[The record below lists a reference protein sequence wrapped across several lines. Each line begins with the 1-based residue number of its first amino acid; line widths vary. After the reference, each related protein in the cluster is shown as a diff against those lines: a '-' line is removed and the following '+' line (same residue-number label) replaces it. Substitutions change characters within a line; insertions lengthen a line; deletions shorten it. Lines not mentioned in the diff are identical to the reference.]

1 MAYRGAG
8 GTNGGIGSFILGLV
22 MMVIG
27 GYLLLRGISVRPNFG
42 MGSRMFGIGG
52 FPVTTGMVLIPFA
65 FGVGMIFFNGR
76 SIAGWFLAI
85 ASILA
90 LVAGVI
96 ASIQFSMVGISAFDL
111 IVIFVLLFGGIGL
124 FLRSLATHRSLF

>member
-1 MAYRGAG
+1 MSYRGAG
-8 GTNGGIGSFILGLV
+8 GTDGGIGSFIIGLS

-27 GYLLLRGISVRPNFG
+27 FYLLLRGITVRPNFG
-42 MGSRMFGIGG
+42 MGSQMFSVGG

-65 FGVGMIFFNGR
+65 FGVAMVFYNGR
-76 SIAGWFLAI
+76 SIIGWFLAL
-85 ASILA
+85 ASILS

-96 ASIQFSMVGISAFDL
+96 ASINFSLVGISAFDL

-124 FLRSLATHRSLF
+124 FLRSLAAQRGLF

>member
-1 MAYRGAG
+1 MARRGAG
-8 GTNGGIGSFILGLV
+8 GTDGGIGSFLIGLS

-27 GYLLLRGISVRPNFG
+27 FYLLLRGITVRPSFG
-42 MGSRMFGIGG
+42 MGSQMFNVGG

-65 FGVGMIFFNGR
+65 FGVGLIFYNGR
-76 SIAGWFLAI
+76 SIAGWFLAV
-85 ASILA
+85 ASVLS

-96 ASIQFSMVGISAFDL
+96 ASIQFSLVGISAFDL

-124 FLRSLATHRSLF
+124 FLRSLAAQRGLF